1 MLFIAKRERTHNVF
15 YVDYDT
21 FLVDNFDA
29 TRYVEEIMKQSEIE
43 DESDVTAAFSRLTFG
58 IDILNK
64 QIQEQVK

>member
-1 MLFIAKRERTHNVF
+1 MLFILKEKELTT
-15 YVDYDT
+15 YYDVDYDT
-21 FLVDNFDA
+21 FLADNFDA
-29 TRYVEEIMKQSEIE
+29 TRHVEEIMKQSEIE

>member
-1 MLFIAKRERTHNVF
+1 MPTMNNIQNIDR

-21 FLVDNFDA
+21 FLADNFDA
-29 TRYVEEIMKQSEIE
+29 TRHVEEIMKQSEIE

>member
-1 MLFIAKRERTHNVF
+1 MLFIVKREWTHNVF